1 MRYYGFSNMY
11 LSSLQVGLQNAH
23 CIAEMST
30 RYRAQTTLS
39 TQYQN
44 WALDHRTIIL
54 LNGGNQLALQELLTY
69 FDVDENPY
77 AWDYFEEDEQSL
89 NNCLTCV
96 GIIIPENIYNA
107 AQLVRTKNAT
117 IMDIGLGSPWGKY
130 IESTTESEN
139 YELTDWEFGLIERIN
154 NCGLAH

>member
-1 MRYYGFSNMY
+1 MRYYGFSNYY

-30 RYRAQTTLS
+30 RYRLQTALH

-54 LNGGNQLALQELLTY
+54 LNGGNQVALHELLTY
-69 FDVDENPY
+69 FDADENPY

-89 NNCLTCV
+89 NGCLTCV
-96 GIIIPENIYNA
+96 GIIIPEEIYNA

-117 IMDIGLGSPWGKY
+117 ILDIGLGFPWGKY

-139 YELTDWEFGLIERIN
+139 YELTNWEFGLVERIN
-154 NCGLAH
+154 SCGLAH